1 VTKKHS
7 TLEPTFVELLGNV
20 SGGVISYSSD
30 HENADEKRYPS
41 HSHSRSHHK
50 INDDLIKSGY
60 VIKLIVGK
68 GGVHIRLIDEDQK
81 ILAKKLGMFGDRER
95 IYQQLFT
102 LFYIENLYV
111 QICIFTAQGNNARN
125 TIRVDPTII
134 TGKDSDCLALQV
146 CYE

>member
-30 HENADEKRYPS
+30 HENADEKRYP
-41 HSHSRSHHK
+41 SRSHHK

-81 ILAKKLGMFGDRER
+81 ILAK
-95 IYQQLFT
+95 
-102 LFYIENLYV
+102 
-111 QICIFTAQGNNARN
+111 
-125 TIRVDPTII
+125 
-134 TGKDSDCLALQV
+134 S
-146 CYE
+146 

>member
-30 HENADEKRYPS
+30 PENADEKRYP
-41 HSHSRSHHK
+41 SRSHHK

-146 CYE
+146 F